1 MSTRNIEKIPGVFSK
16 KEVIMKFK
24 LAVFDMDGTILD
36 TLEDLQD
43 SLNAILAKYGYPVR
57 TFEEVRSFV
66 GNGILKLIER
76 AVPAECNAEE
86 IQKVYQDFLP
96 YYREHSADK
105 TRPYRGITEL
115 LEQLKKSG
123 MKLAVVSNK
132 ADAAVQDLCV
142 QYFDGLFDVAAGE
155 RDGIAK
161 KPDPAM
167 VEFVLKTLE
176 VSKEEAVYIGD
187 SEVDIATA
195 CNSGLH
201 LCAVEW
207 GFRDI
212 EVLKEH
218 GAEYIFSDPKS
229 LQEYLLEE

>member
-1 MSTRNIEKIPGVFSK
+1 MR
-16 KEVIMKFK
+16 FK

-43 SLNAILAKYGYPVR
+43 SLNVILTQYGYPVR

-66 GNGILKLIER
+66 GNGILKLVER
-76 AVPAECNAEE
+76 AVPAGCSEE
-86 IQKVYQDFLP
+86 QIQMVYHDFIP

-105 TRPYRGITEL
+105 TRPYEGIATL
-115 LEQLKKSG
+115 LRELKKSG

-142 QYFDGLFDVAAGE
+142 QYFDGLFDVAVGE
-155 RDGIAK
+155 REGMVK
-161 KPDPAM
+161 KPAPDM
-167 VEFVLKTLE
+167 VELVLNTLQIP
-176 VSKEEAVYIGD
+176 KEEAVYIGD
-187 SEVDIATA
+187 SEVDVATA
-195 CNSGLH
+195 RNSGLH

-212 EVLKEH
+212 CVLKEH
-218 GAEYIFSDPKS
+218 GAEHIFSDTER
-229 LQEYLLEE
+229 LQKYLLQ

>member
-1 MSTRNIEKIPGVFSK
+1 MR
-16 KEVIMKFK
+16 FK

-43 SLNAILAKYGYPVR
+43 SLNVILTQHGYPVR
-57 TFEEVRSFV
+57 SLEEVRCFV

-76 AVPAECNAEE
+76 ALPAECSEE
-86 IQKVYQDFLP
+86 QVQMVYRDFVP

-105 TRPYRGITEL
+105 TRPYEGVVAL
-115 LEQLKKSG
+115 LEELKKSG

-142 QYFDGLFDVAAGE
+142 QYFEGLFDMAAGE
-155 RDGIAK
+155 REGMKK
-161 KPDPAM
+161 KPAPDM
-167 VEFVLKTLE
+167 VELVLNTLQI
-176 VSKEEAVYIGD
+176 SKKEAVYIGD

-195 CNSGLH
+195 YNSGLH

-212 EVLKEH
+212 CVLKEH
-218 GAEYIFSDPKS
+218 GAEYIFADTES
-229 LQEYLLEE
+229 LQKHLLQG